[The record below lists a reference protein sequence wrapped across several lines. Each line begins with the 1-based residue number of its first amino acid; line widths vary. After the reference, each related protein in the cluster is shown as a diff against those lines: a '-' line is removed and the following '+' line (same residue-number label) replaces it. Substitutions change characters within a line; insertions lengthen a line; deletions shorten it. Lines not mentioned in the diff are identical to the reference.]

1 MQIDRRH
8 FAGLVAGGAV
18 LAACGGSGDS
28 GADTAESGGSAG
40 SAEPTTS
47 APPDDFI
54 VDPESNIDTNV
65 LPDLVVDNV
74 SLGNKVNLRNTFPAE
89 QPVLLWMYAP
99 H

>member
-1 MQIDRRH
+1 MPE
-8 FAGLVAGGAV
+8 APW
-18 LAACGGSGDS
+18 LAARGGGNDGDS
-28 GADTAESGGSAG
+28 GAESGGSA
-40 SAEPTTS
+40 EPPTP

-54 VDPESNIDTNV
+54 VDPESNIDINV